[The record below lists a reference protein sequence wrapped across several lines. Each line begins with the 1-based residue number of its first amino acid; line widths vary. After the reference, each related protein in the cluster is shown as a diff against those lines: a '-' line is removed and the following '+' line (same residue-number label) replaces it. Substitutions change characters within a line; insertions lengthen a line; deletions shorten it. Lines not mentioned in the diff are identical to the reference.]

1 MAGLVYEEASNML
14 RLTGGSEG
22 EEEGLE
28 EGLEVGWRWSWR
40 RGCCPQ
46 LGGLWTGS
54 PATLLMTGEA
64 DEALDRGRANMIPR
78 SQSP

>member
-28 EGLEVGWRWSWR
+28 EGLEVGLEVGWRWSWR
-40 RGCCPQ
+40 LDCCPQ
-46 LGGLWTGS
+46 PGGLWTGS

-64 DEALDRGRANMIPR
+64 LGMGRSR
-78 SQSP
+78 